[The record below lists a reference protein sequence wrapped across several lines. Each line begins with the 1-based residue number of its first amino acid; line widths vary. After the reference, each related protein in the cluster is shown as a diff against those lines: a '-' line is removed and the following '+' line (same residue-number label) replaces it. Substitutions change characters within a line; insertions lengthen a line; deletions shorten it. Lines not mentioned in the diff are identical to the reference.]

1 MLPQSPGPHSAR
13 GALRGSQPH
22 PTKDG
27 SLVLRAITRSKQPC
41 TRVAGIRSPLTS
53 LAHALARPAAERHQ
67 STLVYLQPNAMA
79 SPSASTA
86 SSTTGFA
93 ASGFLCLPQARRPA
107 DAEQGLSLP
116 HRPPH
121 PVYLCLNRG
130 VHEALRGQVAG
141 VHLSASLLGN
151 LASWA
156 RIATL
161 AVMSTYYPRAW
172 VKSLRGF
179 CVHNIPDGNKV
190 SREYV

>member
-1 MLPQSPGPHSAR
+1 M
-13 GALRGSQPH
+13 
-22 PTKDG
+22 
-27 SLVLRAITRSKQPC
+27 RAITRSKQPC

-53 LAHALARPAAERHQ
+53 LAHALARPAAERHP
-67 STLVYLQPNAMA
+67 STLVYLQSNAMA

-107 DAEQGLSLP
+107 GAEQGLSLP

-161 AVMSTYYPRAW
+161 AVVSTYYPRAW
-172 VKSLRGF
+172 AHAPAAQDPQVQDGMSIRDLRAAARR
-179 CVHNIPDGNKV
+179 CSVR
-190 SREYV
+190 SRSIVATARTSRQDLNG